1 MKILLTGSNGQVA
14 RAFLA
19 AVPQS
24 MQVTAVNHSDLD
36 IGDARAV
43 NSLMESL
50 RPDAVVNAAAY
61 TAVDRAESEPDAA
74 RRANEDGPA
83 NLARAAARIGSRL
96 VHLSTDFVFDG
107 ASSSPYKPQ
116 DPTNPL
122 GVYGASKLAGEIAV
136 RDALPAG
143 SVILRT
149 SWVYDAH
156 GKNFVRTMLRLMR
169 ERDTVSVVTD
179 QVGTPTAAYSI
190 AQAIGAVL
198 ELPSV
203 TGIHHW
209 TDAGVASWYDFAVA
223 IAEEWVSAGR
233 TTSVARVVP
242 INTADYPT
250 PARRPR
256 FSVLDKTAT
265 CAALGMTPRHWR
277 QNLRQVIGEI
287 SNA

>member
-19 AVPQS
+19 VAPPS
-24 MQVTAVNHSDLD
+24 MQVAAVSHAELD
-36 IGDARAV
+36 IGDAAAV
-43 NSLMESL
+43 DSLLESL

-74 RRANEDGPA
+74 RRANEAGPA
-83 NLARAAARIGSRL
+83 NLARAAARIDSRL

-116 DPTNPL
+116 DSTNPL
-122 GVYGASKLAGEIAV
+122 GVYGASKLAGEAAV
-136 RDALPAG
+136 RDALPAR
-143 SVILRT
+143 SLILRT

-156 GKNFVRTMLRLMR
+156 GRNFVRTMLRLMR
-169 ERDTVSVVTD
+169 ERDTVSVVAD
-179 QVGTPTAAYSI
+179 QVGTPTAAFSI
-190 AQAIGAVL
+190 AQAICAAL
-198 ELPSV
+198 ERPSV

-209 TDAGVASWYDFAVA
+209 SDAGVASWYDFAVA
-223 IAEEWVSAGR
+223 IAEEWVSAGKA
-233 TTSVARVVP
+233 TVVARVIP
-242 INTADYPT
+242 IGTADYPT

-256 FSVLDKTAT
+256 FSVLDKTST
-265 CAALGMTPRHWR
+265 CSALGLSPRHWR

>member
-1 MKILLTGSNGQVA
+1 MKVLLTGSNGQVA

-24 MQVTAVNHSDLD
+24 MQVTAVNHSELD
-36 IGDARAV
+36 IGDAVAV
-43 NSLMESL
+43 DSLMESL

-74 RRANEDGPA
+74 RRANEAGPA

-122 GVYGASKLAGEIAV
+122 SVYGASKLAGETAV
-136 RDALPAG
+136 REALPEG
-143 SVILRT
+143 SIILRT
-149 SWVYDAH
+149 AWVYDAH
-156 GKNFVRTMLRLMR
+156 GRNFLRTMLRLMS
-169 ERDTVSVVTD
+169 ERDTVSVVAD
-179 QVGTPTAAYSI
+179 QVGTPTAAFSI
-190 AQAIGAVL
+190 ARAICAVL
-198 ELPSV
+198 ERPSV

-209 TDAGVASWYDFAVA
+209 SDAGVASWYDFAVA

-233 TTSVARVVP
+233 TTVVARVIP
-242 INTADYPT
+242 IGTADYPT
-250 PARRPR
+250 PARRPK
-256 FSVLDKTAT
+256 FSVLDKSYT
-265 CAALGMTPRHWR
+265 CSALGLSPRHWR

>member
-1 MKILLTGSNGQVA
+1 MKILLTGSSGQVA

-36 IGDARAV
+36 IGDAVAV
-43 NSLMESL
+43 DSLMESL
-50 RPDAVVNAAAY
+50 RPDAVVNGAAY

-74 RRANEDGPA
+74 RRANEAGPA

-122 GVYGASKLAGEIAV
+122 GVYGASKLAGETAV
-136 RDALPAG
+136 REVLPAR

-149 SWVYDAH
+149 GWVYDAH
-156 GKNFVRTMLRLMR
+156 GRNFLRTMLRLMR
-169 ERDTVSVVTD
+169 ERGTVSVVAD
-179 QVGTPTAAYSI
+179 QVGTPTAAFSI
-190 AQAIGAVL
+190 AQAICAVL

-209 TDAGVASWYDFAVA
+209 SDAGVASWYDFAVA

-233 TTSVARVVP
+233 ATVAARVIP
-242 INTADYPT
+242 IGTADYPT
-250 PARRPR
+250 PARRPK
-256 FSVLDKTAT
+256 FSVLDKSST
-265 CAALGMTPRHWR
+265 CAALGLTPRHWR